1 MGDFLDFIVFIAIV
15 LVLLLMGGFVY
26 LLGSSPLIAYGLLF
40 VGLLGIAAW
49 VGSWGWKRYRKQRLG
64 PYYET
69 FSALLQ
75 AKKDVM
81 RSMRK
86 LDPRLRQSLQ
96 RHTPRIKLLHREA
109 QHCLLKLAEI
119 DETLSAFKAKQQ
131 LPTTSSGQ
139 EGDSAEMDRKL
150 RESSKRYSRNIEAIQ
165 ASKRQYSQQV
175 QQVLHF
181 LQELNSQMTALR
193 YSHKKQEIEQDIAA
207 TIDDLLIDIQALDD
221 IDYS

>member
-1 MGDFLDFIVFIAIV
+1 MGDFLDFIVFIAILV
-15 LVLLLMGGFVY
+15 VLLLMGGFVY
-26 LLGSSPLIAYGLLF
+26 LLGTNPLIAYGLLF
-40 VGLLGIAAW
+40 GGLLGIAVWIGA
-49 VGSWGWKRYRKQRLG
+49 WGWKRYRKQHLG

-81 RSMRK
+81 QSMQK
-86 LDPRLRQSLQ
+86 LDPHLRQSLK

-119 DETLSAFKAKQQ
+119 DEMLSAFEAKQQ
-131 LPTTSSGQ
+131 LPTSFGQ
-139 EGDSAEMDRKL
+139 KGGTAEMDRKL
-150 RESSKRYSRNIEAIQ
+150 RESNERYSRNIEAIQ